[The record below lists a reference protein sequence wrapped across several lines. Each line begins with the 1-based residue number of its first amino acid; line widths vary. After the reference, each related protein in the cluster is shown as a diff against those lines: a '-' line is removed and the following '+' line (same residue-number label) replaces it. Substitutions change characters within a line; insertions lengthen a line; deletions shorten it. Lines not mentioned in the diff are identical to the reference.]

1 MRVGPSQEEI
11 RRSNLGALL
20 RSVHLHGAMSRA
32 DLTTS
37 LGLNRSTIGAL
48 TADLAAAGLV
58 SEGVPREQRGRAGR
72 PSLVV
77 RPESEHVY
85 VFAFA
90 VEVDRIVAARV
101 GLGGVVLDRHAAV
114 RERGDRSA
122 AQVVAP
128 IADFV
133 RQMQKAAPP
142 GARLVGSAA
151 AVSAMVRRE
160 DGFVR
165 LGPELGWVDQPLGEA
180 LADVI
185 ISTGV
190 DLFPATRLRAPTTP
204 GAGAMPAQRPAPD
217 DDLVDAGDGRT
228 LLARRG
234 PAGTASAASGA
245 DEADLPDDD
254 VPDTETDDGGGGSDA
269 TRQLVQ
275 VRNNADL
282 AALAEHARG
291 AAVGCDNVVYLYGDA
306 GVGGGIIAAGRP
318 VTGHGG
324 YGGEV
329 GHMVVNPAGK
339 PCSCGS
345 HGCWETEIG
354 EHALL
359 AAAGRDPSSGREGIL
374 SVVDAAGRG
383 DASAQAAVRQ
393 VGDWLG
399 FGVANLVNIFNPEMV
414 IFGGTLREVY
424 LASAAQVRSRLN
436 RNALPACREHVRL
449 RTPVLGEDAALLGA
463 AELAFEPLFADPL
476 DFA

>member
-32 DLTTS
+32 DLTNS

-58 SEGVPREQRGRAGR
+58 SEEVPQEQRGRAGR

-77 RPESEHVY
+77 RPESEKVY
-85 VFAFA
+85 VYAFA
-90 VEVDRIVAARV
+90 VEVDRIVGARV
-101 GLGGVVLDRHAAV
+101 GLGGVLLDRHEAA
-114 RERGDRSA
+114 RPRGEQDA
-122 AQVVAP
+122 AAVVAP

-133 RQMQKAAPP
+133 RKMQAAAPAD
-142 GARLVGSAA
+142 ARLIGSGA

-160 DGFVR
+160 DGYVR
-165 LGPELGWVDQPLGEA
+165 LGPQLGWVDQPLGEA
-180 LADVI
+180 LGEVI
-185 ISTGV
+185 
-190 DLFPATRLRAPTTP
+190 
-204 GAGAMPAQRPAPD
+204 
-217 DDLVDAGDGRT
+217 GDGRPV
-228 LLARRG
+228 A
-234 PAGTASAASGA
+234 
-245 DEADLPDDD
+245 
-254 VPDTETDDGGGGSDA
+254 
-269 TRQLVQ
+269 

-282 AALAEHARG
+282 AALAEHTRG

-329 GHMVVNPAGK
+329 GHMVVNPVGK

-359 AAAGRDPSSGREGIL
+359 AAAGRNPSAGREGIMA
-374 SVVDAAGRG
+374 VVDAASRG
-383 DASAQAAVRQ
+383 DNSAQAAVRQ

-436 RNALPACREHVRL
+436 RNGLPACREHVRL
-449 RTPVLGEDAALLGA
+449 RTPQLGDDASLLGA

-476 DFA
+476 DPA

>member
-48 TADLAAAGLV
+48 TADLAGAGLV

-77 RPESEHVY
+77 RPESEKVY
-85 VFAFA
+85 VYAFA

-101 GLGGVVLDRHAAV
+101 GLGGVLLDRFEAA
-114 RERGDRSA
+114 RPRGEHDA
-122 AQVVAP
+122 ATVVAP

-133 RQMQKAAPP
+133 RKMQLTSPA
-142 GARLVGSAA
+142 GARLIGSGA
-151 AVSAMVRRE
+151 AVSAMVRRD
-160 DGFVR
+160 DGYVR
-165 LGPELGWVDQPLGEA
+165 LGPQLGWADQPLGEA
-180 LADVI
+180 L
-185 ISTGV
+185 GV
-190 DLFPATRLRAPTTP
+190 
-204 GAGAMPAQRPAPD
+204 
-217 DDLVDAGDGRT
+217 LVGDGRPV
-228 LLARRG
+228 A
-234 PAGTASAASGA
+234 
-245 DEADLPDDD
+245 
-254 VPDTETDDGGGGSDA
+254 
-269 TRQLVQ
+269 

-282 AALAEHARG
+282 AALAEHTRG
-291 AAVGCDNVVYLYGDA
+291 AAAGCDNLVYLYGDA
-306 GVGGGIIAAGRP
+306 GIGGGIIAAGRP

-329 GHMVVNPAGK
+329 GHMVVNPNGK

-359 AAAGRDPSSGREGIL
+359 AAAGRNATAGREGIL
-374 SVVDAAGRG
+374 AVVDAASRG
-383 DASAQAAVRQ
+383 DNTAQAAMRQ

-436 RNALPACREHVRL
+436 RNGLPACREHVRL
-449 RTPVLGEDAALLGA
+449 RTPQLGQDAALIGA

-476 DFA
+476 FA

>member
-1 MRVGPSQEEI
+1 
-11 RRSNLGALL
+11 
-20 RSVHLHGAMSRA
+20 
-32 DLTTS
+32 
-37 LGLNRSTIGAL
+37 
-48 TADLAAAGLV
+48 
-58 SEGVPREQRGRAGR
+58 
-72 PSLVV
+72 
-77 RPESEHVY
+77 
-85 VFAFA
+85 
-90 VEVDRIVAARV
+90 
-101 GLGGVVLDRHAAV
+101 
-114 RERGDRSA
+114 
-122 AQVVAP
+122 
-128 IADFV
+128 
-133 RQMQKAAPP
+133 MQKAAPP

-190 DLFPATRLRAPTTP
+190 DLFPATRLRAP
-204 GAGAMPAQRPAPD
+204 GAVPAQRQAPD
-217 DDLVDAGDGRT
+217 DDLVDAVNGRT
-228 LLARRG
+228 MPARRG
-234 PAGTASAASGA
+234 PAGGGPGVPAGA
-245 DEADLPDDD
+245 GQGDLLDDE
-254 VPDTETDDGGGGSDA
+254 VPDTDDTGDTGGDATGGSDTGHDTGSDTGSDA
-269 TRQLVQ
+269 TRPLVQ

-359 AAAGRDPSSGREGIL
+359 TAAGRDPSSGREGIL
-374 SVVDAAGRG
+374 AVVDAAGRG